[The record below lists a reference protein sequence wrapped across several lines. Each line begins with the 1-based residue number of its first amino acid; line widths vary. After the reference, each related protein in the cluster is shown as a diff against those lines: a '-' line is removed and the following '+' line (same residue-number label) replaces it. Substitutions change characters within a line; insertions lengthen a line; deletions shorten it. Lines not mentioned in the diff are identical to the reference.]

1 VNLAQLADKVVE
13 KLRPQTDKH
22 TFSLDFPPDFPAVPG
37 DSERLQEVLTNLV
50 GNAIKYSPE
59 GGLIRVSGLV
69 EPGQVVATVS
79 DEGVGVPPEEQERIF
94 ERFYR
99 VKSDLSSG
107 TPGVGLG
114 LYLCKAVVEAHGGRI
129 WVESE
134 PGRGASFIFTLPRGE
149 DSGFWGGQKADTGR

>member
-1 VNLAQLADKVVE
+1 
-13 KLRPQTDKH
+13 
-22 TFSLDFPPDFPAVPG
+22 
-37 DSERLQEVLTNLV
+37 VLTNLV
-50 GNAIKYSPE
+50 GNAIKYSPK
-59 GGLIRVSGLV
+59 GGLIRVSGLA
-69 EPGQVVATVS
+69 EPEQVVVTVS

-94 ERFYR
+94 DRFYR
-99 VKSDLSSG
+99 VTGDLGSG

-149 DSGFWGGQKADTGR
+149 DNGS